1 MYVCIKQ
8 QLNGFP
14 SEKEMQYIA
23 EKLRTAPFLS
33 HSPPKCKQAGD
44 HIQTKTNYALRHTL
58 STTMHYAGTLLSLG
72 TVGGKLL
79 AAWQQNKWKKGLG
92 DSFFFFFQMISC
104 IRIIVSNIIGH
115 KINYYG

>member
-14 SEKEMQYIA
+14 SEKEMQNIA
-23 EKLRTAPFLS
+23 EKLRTSPFLS

-58 STTMHYAGTLLSLG
+58 STTMHYTGTLLSLG
-72 TVGGKLL
+72 TVGWKLL

-92 DSFFFFFQMISC
+92 DFFFQMISC